1 MSNKN
6 KVMNAAVLNR
16 FGNPDE
22 LVLQKIDV
30 PEIGPED
37 VLIRVEYAGVGEWDA
52 FERQGG
58 YAAMLGIQPKFP
70 YILGSE
76 GAGTVAATGEKVAE
90 FNIGDKV
97 YAPGFLNPRGGFYAE
112 YAAVPAGNVSRIP
125 LGMTVQEAA
134 AVSGIGITAL
144 RGLEDILHLRQG
156 ESILIFGASGGV
168 GHLAVQLA
176 KIKGARVFAVASGK
190 DGVEMVEKLGSDV
203 VIDGRAD
210 DIPLAASRFAP
221 DGFDAALF
229 TAGGEAANA
238 AVACI
243 RPGGRIAYPN
253 GIHPA
258 LQAGDRIKVSGYN
271 GEPDP
276 EIISRLH
283 HYIKNGPLSVHID
296 RTFLLE
302 EARDAHLA
310 LDNHYLGKICLKVND
325 DR

>member
-70 YILGSE
+70 YVLGSE
-76 GAGTVAATGEKVAE
+76 GAGTVAATGEKVVE

-190 DGVEMVEKLGSDV
+190 DGVEMVQKLGSEV

-210 DIPLAASRFAP
+210 DITLAASRFAP

-325 DR
+325 NR